1 MTRRVIHEGRV
12 GTWVSEEVE
21 LPNGRRLVLETL
33 NHPGAAAVIP
43 FLDADRI
50 LLIRQY
56 RHAVGGYIWEIPA
69 GKLEPGEPPEVCAAR
84 ELVEETGYRAGRIER
99 LGEIVTTPGFTDER
113 IHLFSAHDLVPAE
126 KRHEVGE
133 VIEIHEVPL
142 AEALTMAE
150 RGDLID
156 AKSIAAL
163 FHAARGAAIPDMK

>member
-21 LPNGRRLVLETL
+21 LPNGSRLVLETL

-56 RHAVGGYIWEIPA
+56 RHAVGGFIWEIPA

-113 IHLFSAHDLVPAE
+113 IHLFSAHELVLAE
-126 KRHEVGE
+126 KHHEVGE
-133 VIEIHEVPL
+133 VIEVHEVRL
-142 AEALTMAE
+142 AQALAMAE
-150 RGDLID
+150 RGELID